1 MNFEIIMLLPI
12 WGSQIDNFSNYN
24 RQRHYKKHDNDI
36 ALIKTDRQ
44 FVWDEYVS
52 PVCLPTKKLIHK
64 EGKLIYKELDIRKG
78 FGIIAGFGEMETGLN
93 SYELLWARIEML
105 SKTECMRGPNRDEL
119 TKNMICAG
127 GGRVDSCQGDSG
139 GPLVA
144 NVKGKF
150 TLAGVTS
157 WGYGCGVSGSP
168 GVYTKVANYIDWI
181 EDAKQKLNANLQ
193 PIPTTTQKPSPLGRT
208 VYDYGQSTSYNYD
221 YHSYR
226 NAERTHQPPAGT
238 DATTDLDEAID
249 GILVPIA
256 KAVVEGVETLTKVV
270 DLFSDAFYG

>member
-1 MNFEIIMLLPI
+1 MDDFFR
-12 WGSQIDNFSNYN
+12 DYN
-24 RQRHYKKHDNDI
+24 RQRNNKKHDNDI
-36 ALIKTDRQ
+36 ALIKTDRP
-44 FVWDEYVS
+44 FEWDEYVS
-52 PVCLPTKKLIHK
+52 PVCLPIKKL
-64 EGKLIYKELDIRKG
+64 DIWKG
-78 FGIIAGFGEMETGLN
+78 FGIISGFGEMENGLN

-105 SKTECMRGPNRDEL
+105 SEKECMRGPNRDEL

-139 GPLVA
+139 GPLVV

-226 NAERTHQPPAGT
+226 NAERNHQPPAGT
-238 DATTDLDEAID
+238 AATLKE
-249 GILVPIA
+249 
-256 KAVVEGVETLTKVV
+256 AVVDFVV
-270 DLFSDAFYG
+270 DTGLLVLDLLLDQ